1 MEKYKEEFNRIKDS
15 INHLEKEYQDF
26 MESLSDDEEPNESSI
41 RHFSFKNVEEIEKYN
56 TYPKLIKD
64 SYTKLNDYS
73 KKYII
78 SHPEE
83 KLLYNFLDFVD
94 KNKTEDID
102 NVLLV
107 KKYIDEY
114 GYLFMNVVDI
124 IKEIDGMINS
134 FDLIQIELKLYDA
147 WSEKTDKYFNK

>member
-1 MEKYKEEFNRIKDS
+1 MEKYKEEFNRIKES

-26 MESLSDDEEPNESSI
+26 LESLSDDEEPNESSI
-41 RHFSFKNVEEIEKYN
+41 RHFSFKNIEEIEKYN

-107 KKYIDEY
+107 KKIY
-114 GYLFMNVVDI
+114 
-124 IKEIDGMINS
+124 
-134 FDLIQIELKLYDA
+134 
-147 WSEKTDKYFNK
+147 